1 MFDYFKLCFW
11 ILKNVFNF
19 GVWIIIKENLKEVGK
34 LKENFLIASA
44 YLI

>member
-11 ILKNVFNF
+11 ILKNVFDF
-19 GVWIIIKENLKEVGK
+19 GVWIIIKENLEEVGK
-34 LKENFLIASA
+34 FKKNFFIASA